1 MCVFF
6 GECNKVCEHSILA
19 GMDMKEETRRLVIA
33 RRNATPS
40 DERIARSEKA
50 CEELERYFSRTI
62 ASGARIAAYHALGSE
77 VDIAPFAKSAH
88 MHGWTCA
95 FPIMMRDDNDAKA
108 RMTFWDVPLDGTRR
122 AFFDKPARAVTPDD
136 PSLADCTP
144 CNPREID
151 AVVVPMVAFDAGNMR
166 LGYGG
171 GVGVIVRVIDHD
183 DASVRLDD
191 LVYDGGQRGDELK
204 VELTLKPL
212 LNYLH
217 MQHPEEAA
225 AEAEAQRHGAFR
237 FRLIYPAMKPL
248 FKTLAR

>member
-19 GMDMKEETRRLVIA
+19 GMDMKEEARRLVIA
-33 RRNATPS
+33 RRNAIPS

-50 CEELERYFSRTI
+50 CEELERYFSRTV

-77 VDIAPFAKSAH
+77 VDIAPFAKSARL
-88 MHGWTCA
+88 HGWTCA
-95 FPIMMRDDNDAKA
+95 FPVMMRDDNDAKA

-122 AFFDKPARAVTPDD
+122 AFFDKPARAVNPDD

-144 CNPREID
+144 YDPREID

-171 GVGVIVRVIDHD
+171 GNYDRFLRELRN
-183 DASVRLDD
+183 DAV
-191 LVYDGGQRGDELK
+191 VCGI
-204 VELTLKPL
+204 
-212 LNYLH
+212 
-217 MQHPEEAA
+217 
-225 AEAEAQRHGAFR
+225 AFR
-237 FRLIYPAMKPL
+237 EQEVKAVPTEPHD
-248 FKTLAR
+248 LALPKIIVA